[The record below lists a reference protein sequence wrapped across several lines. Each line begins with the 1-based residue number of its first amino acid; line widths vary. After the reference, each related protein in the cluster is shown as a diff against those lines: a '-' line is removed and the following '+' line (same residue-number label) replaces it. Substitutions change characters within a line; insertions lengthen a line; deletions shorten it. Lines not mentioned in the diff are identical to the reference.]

1 MKKHDRT
8 TITRRPSATVCGGG
22 PGRVPTRN
30 GARVPHQHPDLGGLK
45 GKVGPILDQAVGAL
59 DTLLGYKWLIPDQYE
74 APLEKLLAALK
85 KVQGWIA

>member
-1 MKKHDRT
+1 MTEQLSPADQAQLYAAVDRAASQPEMAQGFLT
-8 TITRRPSATVCGGG
+8 SI
-22 PGRVPTRN
+22 
-30 GARVPHQHPDLGGLK
+30 PDLGGLK